1 MSLSVAG
8 IVRILEDPIENPF
21 ENGVYFNFPAE
32 TKDRRKK
39 GGRMYYK
46 IGLFIPKDRL
56 EEAREDLKKGT
67 SFQIVHG
74 DLDGKRGHND
84 PNVIFNQVKTT
95 WANIEVL
102 VMTLRSELQ

>member
-8 IVRILEDPIENPF
+8 IVRILDEPVENTF
-21 ENGVYFNFPAE
+21 ETGVYFNFSAE

-46 IGLFIPKDRL
+46 IGMFIPKDKL

-74 DLDGKRGHND
+74 DLDGKRAPSDVN
-84 PNVIFNQVKTT
+84 IIYNQVKTC

-102 VMTLRSELQ
+102 VQTLRGDIQ